1 MNRFAMNNAM
11 INFYTLSDTANFYNK
26 IMLLWK
32 QYITVLPIRYHTI
45 KYEDIVENIETSIR
59 PLIKFINLEWDKS
72 VLNYKS
78 TAQKRTIINTPSYS
92 QVIKTVYKE
101 SNGRWKRYKKEMKS
115 VYPILEK
122 WIKEFNY

>member
-1 MNRFAMNNAM
+1 MM
-11 INFYTLSDTANFYNK
+11 NFYTLSDTTNFYNK

-72 VLNYKS
+72 LLGYNN
-78 TAQKRTIINTPSYS
+78 TAKKRTIINTPSYN
-92 QVIKTVYKE
+92 QVIKPLYTQAI
-101 SNGRWKRYKKEMKS
+101 GRWKKYEDVIKI
-115 VYPILEK
+115 YPKLTK
-122 WIKEFNY
+122 WIKEFGY